1 MDNTI
6 LAIIL
11 TGLGTVLAVVMTT
24 HMVLHNLK
32 IYMDFRF
39 DKIDKAFIE
48 MDNRVYATNQRM
60 DGVYN
65 VILKRMEE
73 ARK

>member
-6 LAIIL
+6 LVVVL
-11 TGLGTVLAVVMTT
+11 TGLSTVAAVAGVMYSFLRNFKAD
-24 HMVLHNLK
+24 VVA
-32 IYMDFRF
+32 RF
-39 DKIDKAFIE
+39 DKIDKDFHE
-48 MDNRVYATNQRM
+48 MDKRVYTSNQRM

-73 ARK
+73 GGK